1 MTFDR
6 AKIIAEGGK
15 YHGPDDMLVECAPFT
30 ATAITW
36 EPVAS
41 LGPAPSTIKEDANL
55 PKRMMI
61 EGVFQ
66 RFMPAGADANKYR
79 NANKRV
85 YTMERVGKKVLDPS
99 GDVQKRIAERAMIG
113 HLEHPADGTTDLN
126 KGAILITKVWS
137 EADGTVKGRAMV
149 YNTPEGQR
157 IQEYVTTGTKIGIS
171 SRGTGTVDANGFVCE
186 DFALETWDMVY
197 NPSTS
202 GANPTLAT
210 ESAETAVHDQ
220 PVLESARPTGTTQSQ
235 DKPMNVAERINQ
247 VREQASRL
255 LAADPKRLT
264 VEQRKGLAAELLNLR
279 VQVAEEFSGE
289 KRMVADPVLKALDE
303 GLKAVES
310 TMSDGVGGFASSAFP
325 GNAPGG
331 AAPEGQTDG
340 TGIPGGTFDILNRAV
355 KSAGAARESA
365 VKGIQAMV
373 DLIAKNLGKLPE
385 IQVAAEGVVAEK
397 KECDDKKDKKD
408 DKKDDKGKK
417 DESVEIPESVLNAI
431 TEARDELIK
440 LTERDEAA
448 SAIIRELTERLAKA
462 SADVERLVSENATFK
477 AEAEKTAKVIADL
490 TSAKNAA
497 KVAESKVAAHVA
509 TAADPAPRKPLH
521 ERLAKPQPR
530 TEGAEALPP
539 AGKVI
544 ESAKDAGHG
553 SPKPAIVESSGSKG
567 AGVAAAALRK
577 LNLDG

>member
-1 MTFDR
+1 MSFDR

-30 ATAITW
+30 ATAISW
-36 EPVAS
+36 EPVSS

-66 RFMPAGADANKYR
+66 RFMPPGADANKYR

-85 YTMERVGKKVLDPS
+85 YTMERVGKKVLDPN

-126 KGAILITKVWS
+126 KGAILVTKVWA
-137 EADGTVKGRAMV
+137 EADGTVKGRAMI

-186 DFALETWDMVY
+186 DFGLETWDMVY

-210 ESAETAVHDQ
+210 ESAETAVQ
-220 PVLESARPTGTTQSQ
+220 NQQVLESSSPTGTTQSQ
-235 DKPMNVAERINQ
+235 DKPMNVAERIAQ

-279 VQVAEEFSGE
+279 VQVAEEFAGE
-289 KRMVADPVLKALDE
+289 KRMVAEAVLKSLDE
-303 GLKAVES
+303 ARAAVES
-310 TMSDGVGGFASSAFP
+310 TMSDTTGGF
-325 GNAPGG
+325 GGG

-355 KSAGAARESA
+355 ATAGAARESA
-365 VKGIQAMV
+365 VKGIQAMA

-397 KECDDKKDKKD
+397 KTETPAAAPEAKPAADTMS
-408 DKKDDKGKK
+408 
-417 DESVEIPESVLNAI
+417 ESVRNAL

-448 SAIIRELTERLAKA
+448 SAIIHELTERLAKA
-462 SADVERLVSENATFK
+462 TADVERLVSETATLK
-477 AEAEKTAKVIADL
+477 AEAEKTAEVIANL

-497 KVAESKVAAHVA
+497 KVAESKVAAPAA

-521 ERLAKPQPR
+521 ERLVKPQPR
-530 TEGAEALPP
+530 TEGSEALPP
-539 AGKVI
+539 KGKVV
-544 ESAKDAGHG
+544 ESAKDAGQG
-553 SPKPAIVESSGSKG
+553 SPKPNITESSGSKG